1 LPESAQAHSHDL
13 GSRPSVYDVQFAR
26 AELLAR
32 ATISASADYLRA
44 NGIDAELVHA
54 HAGVLGVCELR
65 FFPQDKFDFADRGDG
80 ASGAVLEAF
89 GRDGEEVLDLVA
101 WPLEAPARAT
111 SMFRRVGLL
120 GLWWAFNKA
129 TYIFDEPLQVYKT
142 PLDWLRAGCAG
153 CAVVAPPLA
162 ARDLLDVPGRV
173 AGQDVGHALQ
183 LADLLRSHVDLGS
196 GPIKGFASLAV
207 S

>member
-1 LPESAQAHSHDL
+1 MVLMPSSYMPMPGSWEFASFGSSRKTSSTLLIGAMAPRAPFSKRSA
-13 GSRPSVYDVQFAR
+13 GM
-26 AELLAR
+26 
-32 ATISASADYLRA
+32 
-44 NGIDAELVHA
+44 
-54 HAGVLGVCELR
+54 
-65 FFPQDKFDFADRGDG
+65 
-80 ASGAVLEAF
+80 
-89 GRDGEEVLDLVA
+89 GRLDLVA